1 MTQRMMY
8 ITVGLPASGKTTW
21 AMEQVAKDSSLV
33 NVNRDDIREMR
44 FGGFTGKPEHES
56 EVTRT
61 QNGAIANAFK
71 REQSVIVSDTNMN
84 RRFVGQLVK
93 IAENWGALVEF
104 VYFDTPMQEC
114 IKRDKARAAQGK
126 RAVGEEVIRNF
137 NSRYV
142 TKGMVPRFDFTTAA
156 HQAEPYVADESKPD
170 AIIVDLDGTVAIHQ
184 RSPHDYDSL
193 WNDLPNKPVID
204 CVLAEYQRGT
214 HILFTSGRPDSHYDM
229 TAEWIAKHMG
239 LNVNGDS
246 SVRLLMRKAPDK
258 RMDAI
263 IKQEIFDAEIR
274 NNYNVKYC
282 FDDRNQVVDAWRKIG
297 LTVYQVADGDF

>member
-21 AMEQVAKDSSLV
+21 AMSKVAEDSSLV

-44 FGGFTGKPEHES
+44 FGGFTGKPEHEA

-71 REQSVIVSDTNMN
+71 RDQWVIVSDTNVN
-84 RRFVGQLVK
+84 RKFVGQLVK
-93 IAENWGALVEF
+93 IAENWGAKVEF

-142 TKGMVPRFDFTTAA
+142 VKSMVPRFDFATAEFEV
-156 HQAEPYVADESKPD
+156 EPYVADPSLPD
-170 AIIVDLDGTVAIHQ
+170 AIIVDLDGTVALHN
-184 RSPHDYDSL
+184 RSPYDYDSL
-193 WNDLPNKPVID
+193 DTDSQNKAVID
-204 CVLAEYQRGT
+204 CVVNEWALGT
-214 HILFTSGRPDSHYDM
+214 HILFTSGRPDSHKDM
-229 TAEWIAKHMG
+229 SIEWNGKHIG
-239 LNVNGDS
+239 LRPGKTERVH
-246 SVRLLMRKAPDK
+246 LFMRVAGDK

-263 IKQEIFDAEIR
+263 VKQEIFDAEIR
-274 NNYNVKYC
+274 GKFNVKYC
-282 FDDRNQVVDAWRKIG
+282 FDDRNQVVDAWRKMG
-297 LTVYQVADGDF
+297 LPVFQVADGDF